1 MSQPADVQS
10 AAAARRALLERIAA
24 LSGEQRAAFERML
37 NKQPQMAIEASAAS
51 IPRRADRGPAP
62 LSFAQQRLWFL
73 DRLVGANPFYNQLAV
88 MRLPFVVDCP
98 TLEHALRELIRRHE
112 SLRTRFASVDGQP
125 MQIIEPE
132 LPFTLEVADLRH
144 IPADCR
150 ETESVRQASEEA
162 HKTFDLTRAPLFR
175 TRILKFDDAHCVLI
189 LTLHHIISDGWSSE
203 VFGRELSQVYDV
215 FRQGRPSPLPPL
227 PIQYADYAVWQRER
241 LAGPELE
248 RDLAYWRER
257 LADLPSL
264 ELPTD
269 RARPPQQSFAGG
281 ACRLIVPPS
290 AARRLEA
297 LARSER
303 CTLFMGLLAVF
314 ALLLQRYARQDVVV
328 IGTPVGGRE
337 RVELEGLIGFF
348 VNTLVLRCD
357 CSGDPSF
364 RELLRRMRE
373 VAVGAYAHQEVP
385 FERLVE
391 ELQPAREGGKNPL
404 FQVTLQLQS
413 TGGRSTGAL
422 GVTGSS
428 ELGGAMPSSVKGTAV
443 FDLAVNLW
451 HGPDEIAGF
460 IEYSR
465 DLYDEATIERMAAHF
480 ANIVDRAT
488 AAPDE
493 ALSAVRLLSY
503 AEQRRLVVDWND
515 TQRSYNRATTLHA
528 WLHEQAGRTAQATAV
543 VCGDV
548 HLTYRELDRQA
559 GSLATRLRARGVSRG
574 SRVAVYLERTP
585 ELPIALIGVLKAGAA
600 YVPIDPAYPSARIE
614 FILNDS
620 AAVAVVTTA
629 RLAAALGTAI
639 ERVLIDRT
647 ESEEASENGA
657 AVSAATAED
666 IAYVLYTSGSTGQ
679 PKGAL
684 ITHRGIV
691 NYLKW
696 CQDAYGLESG
706 RGAPVHSSIS
716 FDLTLTGLFSPLI
729 SGREVHLL
737 PDGADATALAAYLRH
752 TGGFSL
758 VKITPAQLRLLAA
771 QVPAREAAG
780 LTRAFVIGGEPL
792 TAQDIEFW
800 RRNAPETALFNEYGP
815 TEAVVGCCVYRVTRE
830 DRFTGCVPIG
840 RPINN
845 ARLYVLDERR
855 NVVPIGVAGEL
866 YIGGEGIAAG
876 YLNRPELTAAKFVPD
891 PFGDGPRLYRTGDLV
906 RHRSDGQLEFLG
918 RMDDQVKI
926 RGCRVELGEVEAAL
940 SASPLVNS
948 AAVLIESDAIG
959 ENRLVAYL
967 ELNAHGRDTRLRST
981 NAPLSV
987 AAAANCS
994 PDDEDALRDVS
1005 AELRQFLAERLPE
1018 FMLPGR
1024 FVPLEAMPLTA
1035 NGKIDRRA
1043 LRAIPSIPF
1052 APAPGASE
1060 PHTRTERRLA
1070 QIWCE
1075 LLKVGR
1081 VGSDQN
1087 FFTELGGHSLLA
1099 LRLTSRIREA
1109 FGRELPLRTVFERP
1123 TLAEM
1128 ARAIEE
1134 LQAMPSTAT
1143 EPIRR
1148 VSRPR
1153 L

>member
-1 MSQPADVQS
+1 MSESPDVQG

-24 LSGEQRAAFERML
+24 LSAQQRAALERML
-37 NKQPQMAIEASAAS
+37 KKQPQVALEASAAC
-51 IPRRADRGPAP
+51 IPRRADSGPAP

-88 MRLPFVVDCP
+88 MRLPSVVDCP
-98 TLEHALRELIRRHE
+98 TLERALRELIRRHE

-125 MQIIEPE
+125 VQIIEPE

-144 IPADCR
+144 IPAECR
-150 ETESVRQASEEA
+150 EAEAVRRASEAA
-162 HKTFDLTRAPLFR
+162 HQPFDLSRAPLFR
-175 TRILKFDDAHCVLI
+175 TGILKFDDAHCVLI
-189 LTLHHIISDGWSSE
+189 LTFHHIISDGWSSE
-203 VFGRELSQVYDV
+203 VFGRELSQLYEV
-215 FRQGRPSPLPPL
+215 FRQGRPSPLAPL

-248 RDLAYWRER
+248 RDLAYWREQ

-269 RARPPQQSFAGG
+269 RVRPPQQSFTGG
-281 ACRLIVPPS
+281 ACRLIVPTP

-297 LARSER
+297 LVRGER

-314 ALLLQRYARQDVVV
+314 AVLLQRYARQDVVV

-348 VNTLVLRCD
+348 VNTLVLRCEL
-357 CSGDPSF
+357 SGDPSF

-373 VAVGAYAHQEVP
+373 VAVDAYAHQEVP

-391 ELQPAREGGKNPL
+391 ELQPVREGGKNPL

-413 TGGRSTGAL
+413 TGGRSAGTL

-443 FDLAVNLW
+443 FDLAVNVW

-460 IEYSR
+460 IEYSK

-480 ANIVDRAT
+480 VNIVERAT

-493 ALSAVRLLSY
+493 ALSTLRLLSY

-515 TQRSYNRATTLHA
+515 TQRSYNRETTLHA
-528 WLHEQAGRTAQATAV
+528 WLYEQAGRTPQATAV
-543 VCGDV
+543 VCADAR
-548 HLTYRELDRQA
+548 LTYAELDRQA
-559 GSLATRLRARGVSRG
+559 GRLAARLRARGVSRG

-585 ELPIALIGVLKAGAA
+585 QLLIALIGVLKAGAA
-600 YVPIDPAYPSARIE
+600 YVPIDPAYPPARVE
-614 FILNDS
+614 FILEDS
-620 AAVAVVTTA
+620 AAVAVVTTD
-629 RLAAALGTAI
+629 RLAAALGAAI

-647 ESEEASENGA
+647 AGEEGSESGA

-691 NYLKW
+691 NYLNW
-696 CQDAYGLESG
+696 CKDAYALESG

-716 FDLTLTGLFSPLI
+716 FDLTLTGLFAPLI
-729 SGREVHLL
+729 AGREVHLL
-737 PDGADATALAAYLRH
+737 PDGADATALAAYLRR
-752 TGGFSL
+752 TGGFSF
-758 VKITPAQLRLLAA
+758 VKITPAQLRLLAE
-771 QVPAREAAG
+771 QVPAREAAA

-792 TAQDIEFW
+792 TGQDVEFW
-800 RRNAPETALFNEYGP
+800 RRHAPETALFNEYGP
-815 TEAVVGCCVYRVTRE
+815 TEAVVGCCVYRVARE

-855 NVVPIGVAGEL
+855 NVVPMGVAGEL
-866 YIGGEGIAAG
+866 YIGGEGVAAG
-876 YLNRPELTAAKFVPD
+876 YLNRPELTATKFVPD
-891 PFGDGPRLYRTGDLV
+891 PFGDGPRLYRSGDLV

-940 SASPLVNS
+940 SANPLVKS
-948 AAVLIESDAIG
+948 AAVLIESDGIG

-967 ELNAHGRDTRLRST
+967 ELNARGPHTRSASALE
-981 NAPLSV
+981 SV
-987 AAAANCS
+987 APAANSS
-994 PDDEDALRDVS
+994 PGDEDALRDVRT
-1005 AELRQFLAERLPE
+1005 ELRQFLAERLPE

-1035 NGKIDRRA
+1035 NGKIDRRV
-1043 LRAIPSIPF
+1043 LRALPSTPF
-1052 APAPGASE
+1052 EPAPGTRE
-1060 PHTRTERRLA
+1060 PHTRAERQLA

-1075 LLKVGR
+1075 LLKIGR
-1081 VGSDQN
+1081 VGIDQN

-1109 FGRELPLRTVFERP
+1109 FGREVPLRTVFERP

-1128 ARAIEE
+1128 ARAIEA
-1134 LQAMPSTAT
+1134 LQAMPSTTT

-1153 L
+1153 F